1 METAATRQG
10 PTYARAVIPTRPGVV
25 KLTWGEL
32 ALEPCSAC
40 GGELAP
46 RRVVF
51 ARCLGCGAE
60 NYRPRPDDPPAE
72 VRVARFWRRSGA
84 ILLEAG
90 SAPTS
95 RSRPVGANRRAF
107 ADELG

>member
-10 PTYARAVIPTRPGVV
+10 PTCARAVIPTRPGVV

-60 NYRPRPDDPPAE
+60 NYRPRPDDAPAE
-72 VRVARFWRRSGA
+72 VLVARFWGRTGTVLA
-84 ILLEAG
+84 APA
-90 SAPTS
+90 APTTLDLQE
-95 RSRPVGANRRAF
+95 RA
-107 ADELG
+107 